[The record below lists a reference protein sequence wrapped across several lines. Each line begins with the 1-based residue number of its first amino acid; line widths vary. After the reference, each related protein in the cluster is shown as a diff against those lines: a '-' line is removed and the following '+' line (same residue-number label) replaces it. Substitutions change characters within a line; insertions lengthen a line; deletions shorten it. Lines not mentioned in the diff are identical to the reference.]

1 MSELLNQLWTPE
13 LQAAFTVVVVLL
25 VILYVLS
32 IVWVVRDAYL
42 RGSYWYVWAI
52 VALVPLLG
60 IIAYCLLRP
69 PRRAG
74 AGDRAEAARA
84 HEVRRVRELR
94 LPGGSRLRA
103 VPELPPASQEPLR
116 HLQPRARP
124 HLDRVPVLRHARCRW
139 SAHASCPAAARRSNA
154 AAAAGGDPAADEA
167 GAPRSVRARRAVTTS
182 QCNRSR
188 LANNGAASL
197 FCRKGGRKARSLRT
211 DRAGALCAPGTG
223 KEQI

>member
-1 MSELLNQLWTPE
+1 MYCAFSIPVHQSLNIQENEVEMSELLNQLWTPE

-32 IVWVVRDAYL
+32 IVWVVRDAY
-42 RGSYWYVWAI
+42 
-52 VALVPLLG
+52 
-60 IIAYCLLRP
+60 
-69 PRRAG
+69 
-74 AGDRAEAARA
+74 
-84 HEVRRVRELR
+84 LR